1 MNVYEALKL
10 ALQGYKVRPT
20 IWNKCRF
27 ITFENGHFI
36 DEANRIV
43 VILPIEV
50 IIEDFWE
57 VYRGECPF
65 KIGELVLMRDGDL
78 DEWDPKR
85 FCKYAP
91 EENPIYTYQSID
103 GMWFKKCIKFDE
115 NIVFTNK
122 PASNN
127 L

>member
-1 MNVYEALKL
+1 MNGYEALKL

-65 KIGELVLMRDGDL
+65 KIGELVLMRDGNL
-78 DEWDPKR
+78 DEWYPKH

-91 EENPIYTYQSID
+91 EENPIYAYQSID
-103 GMWFKKCIKFDE
+103 GM
-115 NIVFTNK
+115 
-122 PASNN
+122 
-127 L
+127 

>member
-27 ITFENGHFI
+27 I

-57 VYRGECPF
+57 MCRGGCPF
-65 KIGELVLMRDGDL
+65 KIGELVLMRDGNL
-78 DEWDPKR
+78 DEWYPKH

-91 EENPIYTYQSID
+91 EENPIYAYQSID
-103 GMWFKKCIKFDE
+103 GM
-115 NIVFTNK
+115 
-122 PASNN
+122 
-127 L
+127 